1 MADAKHWSMLKGRE
15 KVCKVHKVH
24 KVKSRK
30 MRIGIDIRCLSDG
43 KRTGVEEYTINL
55 LENLFELDKKN
66 QYILFLNSYNDS
78 HFDERIFAQF
88 KNVSVKRFNYPNKLL
103 NFCFWYLRWPH
114 IDKMLGGVDLF
125 FMPNI
130 NFVAL
135 SAKAKLILTIH
146 DLSYEIFPET
156 FSFKRRAWHHFINP
170 RTLCLRAEKI
180 IAVSDSSRADI
191 ISRYGINPKKIE
203 RIYNGAPYE
212 MMQLDRN
219 DPKLIEVKEK
229 YHLPFNFIFYLGT
242 IEPRKNIA
250 AIVKAYDQL
259 RSLNN
264 PQLDRY
270 KLVIA
275 GGKGW
280 KIDNILQTMR
290 NAKFTNDIIFTSCI
304 LNQDKAATYTLAS
317 LFVYPSFFEGFG
329 IPVLEAMRCGVPV
342 ITSNCSALPEVVD
355 QGAVMIDPDKPDELY
370 LAMKE
375 VLLNREFHQ
384 QLSNQGLRQAVRFN
398 WRTSARE
405 TLSIFEKMKG

>member
-1 MADAKHWSMLKGRE
+1 
-15 KVCKVHKVH
+15 
-24 KVKSRK
+24 

-55 LENLFELDKKN
+55 LENLFELDNKN
-66 QYILFLNSYNDS
+66 QFVLFLNSYHDS
-78 HFDERIFAQF
+78 HFDARIFSQY
-88 KNVSVKRFNYPNKLL
+88 KNVTVRRFRYPNKLL

-114 IDKMLGGVDLF
+114 VDKMLGGVDLF

-135 SAKAKLILTIH
+135 SGKTKLVLTIH

-156 FSFKRRAWHHFINP
+156 FSLKRRAWHHFINP
-170 RTLCLRAEKI
+170 RGLCRRADQI
-180 IAVSDSSRADI
+180 IAVSESSKNDI
-191 ISRYGINPKKIE
+191 IARYGIREQKVE
-203 RIYNGAPYE
+203 RIYNGIPDE
-212 MMQLDRN
+212 MEQLDRN
-219 DPKLIEVKEK
+219 NPKLIEVKEK

-242 IEPRKNIA
+242 IEPRKNIS

-264 PQLDRY
+264 PQLEKY

-280 KIDNILQTMR
+280 KINDILDVMR
-290 NAKFTNDIIFTSCI
+290 KAKFTKDIIFTSCI
-304 LNQDKAATYTLAS
+304 TNEDKAAAYTLAS

-342 ITSNCSALPEVVD
+342 ITSNCSALPEVID

-370 LAMKE
+370 QAMKE
-375 VLLNREFHQ
+375 VLLNREFHSQLQ
-384 QLSNQGLRQAVRFN
+384 QQGLRQAVRFN
-398 WRTSARE
+398 WRTAARE
-405 TLSIFEKMKG
+405 TLAIFEKLKG

>member
-1 MADAKHWSMLKGRE
+1 MA
-15 KVCKVHKVH
+15 
-24 KVKSRK
+24 
-30 MRIGIDIRCLSDG
+30 RIGIDIRCLSDG

-55 LENLFELDKKN
+55 LENLFELDSKN
-66 QYILFLNSYNDS
+66 EYVLFLNSYRDS
-78 HFDERIFAQF
+78 HFDARIFAQY
-88 KNVSVKRFNYPNKLL
+88 KNVSVKRFRYPNKLL

-114 IDKMLGGVDLF
+114 VDKMLGGVDLF

-135 SAKAKLILTIH
+135 SQKTKLVLTVH

-156 FSFKRRAWHHFINP
+156 FSLKRRAWHHFINP
-170 RTLCLRAEKI
+170 RGLCERAEQI
-180 IAVSDSSRADI
+180 IAVSDSSRSDI
-191 ISRYGINPKKIE
+191 ISRYGISQQKVQ
-203 RIYNGAPYE
+203 RIYNGISDE
-212 MMQLDRN
+212 MEQLDRN
-219 DPKLIEVKEK
+219 NPKLIEVKEK

-264 PQLDRY
+264 PQLEKY

-280 KIDNILQTMR
+280 KINSILNVMR
-290 NAKFTNDIIFTSCI
+290 KAKFTKDIIFTSCI
-304 LNQDKAATYTLAS
+304 TNEDKAAVYTLAS

-329 IPVLEAMRCGVPV
+329 IPVLEAMRCAVPV

-355 QGAVMIDPDKPDELY
+355 AGAVMIDPDKPDELY
-370 LAMKE
+370 QAMKE
-375 VLLNREFHQ
+375 VLLNREFHS
-384 QLSNQGLRQAVRFN
+384 QLSQLGLRQAVRFN
-398 WRTSARE
+398 WRTSGRE
-405 TLSIFEKMKG
+405 TLAIFEKLKG